1 MAEGEEKKLGK
12 GEVLRGRRTYEI
24 LCTHSETISLARKC
38 VSFVEPKNK
47 VFFCF
52 KIRGLL
58 ESSVAFG
65 YSMKNSVHSSFP
77 LSKK

>member
-47 VFFCF
+47 VFFVS
-52 KIRGLL
+52 KL
-58 ESSVAFG
+58 EVYF
-65 YSMKNSVHSSFP
+65 
-77 LSKK
+77 